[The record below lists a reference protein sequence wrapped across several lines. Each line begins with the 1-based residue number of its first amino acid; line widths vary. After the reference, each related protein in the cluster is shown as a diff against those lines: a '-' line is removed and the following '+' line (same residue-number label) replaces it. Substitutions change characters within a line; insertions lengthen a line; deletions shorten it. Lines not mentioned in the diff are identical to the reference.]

1 MTGGHTF
8 PHFTDSYRD
17 MWVSKGLWADR
28 TLPDLFDET
37 VAADADKDVLI
48 TRESRISL
56 GEWKTRS
63 DALAAG
69 LLGAG
74 IGPGDIVAVQ
84 LPNWPEFC
92 VLQTALARI
101 GAVIQPLHLV
111 FREREVGSL
120 LEFCETDAVIV
131 PETYNGHGFL
141 EVVTALRPRLE
152 RLRTVVVARPG
163 GSGGVAELV
172 ERTPRS
178 EGTPIAGP
186 SLEDVIAEGAQ
197 NLHRLD
203 AVTPA
208 PDDVFYLNFTSG
220 TEGDPKGFL
229 HTHNTLI
236 SLFKTLSQLMASMDP
251 AAVNLA
257 CSPLTH
263 SFGHFT
269 TYQAALAA
277 IPMVLVD
284 RYRPDDVLEL
294 IAKEHVTSISG
305 TPAHLHGILHHP
317 DFDSFDTSSVK
328 NVSVGGARSSPELI
342 DELEATWGVKSAN
355 TYGMGE
361 TILHTR
367 TLPFDPE
374 DKIRD
379 SVGRPVFGAELRI
392 VDPEDPTVERDPGEV
407 GEILF
412 RGPTLFC
419 GYFRQ
424 PELTAATRDGE
435 GWFRTGDLGRVDADG
450 FLHFAS
456 RASEVINRGGTK
468 IYPKEIEDLLLGHP
482 GIDEAAV
489 VARPDTR
496 FGETAAAYVVCAPG
510 HSIDLDAIR
519 AHFAEAGAMKYL
531 VPEHLVCCDE
541 LPMTPTGKVRKAAL
555 TEDAAARAAADAGG
569 PA

>member
-1 MTGGHTF
+1 MSAGHDF
-8 PHFTDSYRD
+8 PRFSLSYRD
-17 MWVSKGLWADR
+17 MWVSKGLWSDR
-28 TLPDLFDET
+28 TLHDLFYET
-37 VAADADKDVLI
+37 AAANPDKDVLV
-48 TRESRISL
+48 TRDERISL
-56 GEWKTRS
+56 GQWRERS

-69 LLGAG
+69 LVAAG

-92 VLQTALARI
+92 LLQTALSRV

-111 FREREVGSL
+111 FREREVRSL
-120 LEFCETDAVIV
+120 LEFCETDAVVV
-131 PETYNGHGFL
+131 PHVYGGHDYL
-141 EVVTALRPRLE
+141 DVVTRLQPGLE
-152 RLRTVVVARPG
+152 HLENVIVARPAAG
-163 GSGGVAELV
+163 IDRPSIDELV
-172 ERTPRS
+172 
-178 EGTPIAGP
+178 
-186 SLEDVIAEGAQ
+186 AEGAAH
-197 NLHRLD
+197 LDRLD
-203 AVTPA
+203 AIAPD

-229 HTHNTLI
+229 HTHNTLV
-236 SLFKTLSQLMASMDP
+236 SLFKTISRLMAQMDP
-251 AAVNLA
+251 GAVNLC

-269 TYQAALAA
+269 TYQAALAG

-305 TPAHLHGILHHP
+305 TPAHLYGILHHP
-317 DFDSFDTSSVK
+317 DFASFDTSGVKSVG
-328 NVSVGGARSSPELI
+328 VGGARSSAELI
-342 DELEATWGVKSAN
+342 DALDATWGVKSAN

-367 TLPFDPE
+367 TMPFDPD
-374 DKIRD
+374 DKVRE

-392 VDPEDPTVERDPGEV
+392 VDPDDRTEDLAVGEV

-424 PELTAATRDGE
+424 PELTAATRDAD
-435 GWFRTGDLGRVDADG
+435 GWFQTGDLGWVDDDG

-456 RASEVINRGGTK
+456 RAKEVVNRGGTK
-468 IYPKEIEDLLLGHP
+468 IYPKEVEDLLVAHP
-482 GIDEAAV
+482 DIDEAAV
-489 VARPDTR
+489 VGRPDAR
-496 FGETAAAYVVCAPG
+496 LGETVAAYVVCRDGATV
-510 HSIDLDAIR
+510 DLDAIR
-519 AHFAEAGAMKYL
+519 DFLTGRGAMRYL
-531 VPEHLVCCDE
+531 VPEHLVCCDA

-555 TEDAAARAAADAGG
+555 VEDAARRAAADAGG
-569 PA
+569 DETGGRS

>member
-1 MTGGHTF
+1 MSGAHDF
-8 PHFTDSYRD
+8 PCFPPSYRD

-28 TLPDLFDET
+28 TLHDLFDET
-37 VAADADKDVLI
+37 VDAGPDRDVVI
-48 TRESRISL
+48 TEDDRISL
-56 GEWKTRS
+56 RRWKEES
-63 DALAAG
+63 DSLAAG

-92 VLQTALARI
+92 ILQTALSRV

-111 FREREVGSL
+111 FREREVRSL
-120 LEFCETDAVIV
+120 LEFCETDAVVV
-131 PETYNGHGFL
+131 PHVYGGHDFL
-141 EVVTALRPRLE
+141 DVVTRIRPGLE
-152 RLRTVVVARPG
+152 RLRSVVVARP
-163 GSGGVAELV
+163 APEV
-172 ERTPRS
+172 ENPS
-178 EGTPIAGP
+178 IAG
-186 SLEDVIAEGAQ
+186 LIREGAAH
-197 NLHRLD
+197 LDRLD
-203 AVTPA
+203 AVTPG

-236 SLFKTLSQLMASMDP
+236 SLFKTLSQLMATMDP
-251 AAVNLA
+251 GTVNLC

-269 TYQAALAA
+269 TYQAALGA

-305 TPAHLHGILHHP
+305 TPAHLYGILHHR
-317 DFDSFDTSSVK
+317 DFATFDTSSVK
-328 NVSVGGARSSPELI
+328 SVGVGGARSSAELI
-342 DELEATWGVKSAN
+342 EELDEVWGVKSAN

-367 TLPFDPE
+367 TMPFDPE

-392 VDPEDPTVERDPGEV
+392 VDPADHSTDRPAGEV

-419 GYFRQ
+419 GYFRR
-424 PELTAATRDGE
+424 PELTAATRSAD
-435 GWFRTGDLGRVDADG
+435 GWFQTGDLGWVDPDG
-450 FLHFAS
+450 YLHFAS
-456 RASEVINRGGTK
+456 RAKEVVNRGGTK
-468 IYPKEIEDLLLGHP
+468 LYPKEIEDLLAAHP
-482 GIDEAAV
+482 DVDDVAV
-489 VARPDTR
+489 VAWPDPR
-496 FGETAAAYVVCAPG
+496 FGETAAAYVVCRPG
-510 HSIDLDAIR
+510 ASVDLDSVR
-519 AHFAEAGAMKYL
+519 AFFAERGAMKYL
-531 VPEHLVCCDE
+531 APDHLVCCDE
-541 LPMTPTGKVRKAAL
+541 LPMTPTGKVAKAAL
-555 TEDAAARAAADAGG
+555 AEDAARRAAVAAATC
-569 PA
+569 PEEQRP